1 MLAAEFGLRTEEEV
15 AHFVENM
22 AWGCVLCFPS
32 RATCLRGCARIG
44 RGSDLHACLRCA
56 HACRHG
62 AGPGVMGGALQLW
75 LPVERFDDAM
85 LLLRHTLHW
94 ELIDITYA
102 VLFDSRR
109 AAATRWDGKRIKPT
123 PKTKARI
130 AHTHAL
136 RILSISPSCFWLRN

>member
-1 MLAAEFGLRTEEEV
+1 
-15 AHFVENM
+15 
-22 AWGCVLCFPS
+22 
-32 RATCLRGCARIG
+32 
-44 RGSDLHACLRCA
+44 
-56 HACRHG
+56 
-62 AGPGVMGGALQLW
+62 MGGALQLW

-130 AHTHAL
+130 AHTHAYAYCPSAHPAPGSVTDA
-136 RILSISPSCFWLRN
+136 RPAFPSPPA